1 MREHV
6 QFFGDKEHAFLL
18 DPGMIL
24 ELERLTR
31 SGIGAIS
38 RRFFAGDFS
47 YPELTETIRLALIGG
62 GMDPEDAA
70 TLVSVYAE
78 RLSVT
83 DLYGKALPIIENLMF
98 GSVQSIAQKDDADA
112 EA

>member
-6 QFFGDKEHAFLL
+6 QFFGDKEHDFLL
-18 DPGMIL
+18 TPDLIL

-47 YPELTETIRLALIGG
+47 YPELTETIRLSLIGG
-62 GMDPEDAA
+62 GLNPEEAA
-70 TLVSVYAE
+70 ALVRTYAG
-78 RLSVT
+78 RMSVT
-83 DLYGKALPIIENLMF
+83 ELYAKALPVIENLMF